1 MNPLSASKEKEKN
14 DSLWLRIMNL
24 TLGTSFL
31 YQGISDVIKSIAMF
45 SRPMDMRTCIG
56 TCKLKLHH
64 SISTCSHNCL
74 AIIMCT

>member
-31 YQGISDVIKSIAMF
+31 YQGISDVIKSIARF
-45 SRPMDMRTCIG
+45 SRPMDMRTC
-56 TCKLKLHH
+56 TCRFT
-64 SISTCSHNCL
+64 SENYIIVQVL
-74 AIIMCT
+74 ALITV